1 MENVVKLL
9 PLILLNACLLKLENQ
24 QQHLYYDFMSLF
36 TLRYCGVQQCEQLL
50 STSLLPH
57 IPLVFTCD
65 VWFQLIGNGV
75 YSSLLLYYVEQI
87 VLTSPFVYW
96 VALYLTLSGYLLF
109 SMIFFWSSA
118 AENYKSGA
126 FESPLLSV
134 LKVYSKPVHF
144 GEVELHIM
152 HFCVLLSYVY
162 YPTPLIASHTEVAY
176 SVKSEN
182 VLPMHQSSYHHTYQ
196 RFGEEWL
203 RNAWDRG
210 SAWQDSS

>member
-65 VWFQLIGNGV
+65 AWFQVIASGIYN
-75 YSSLLLYYVEQI
+75 SLVLYCVEQI

-109 SMIFFWSSA
+109 SMIFFLIFGSGELQEWSIWQSDFICIGVVFKASA
-118 AENYKSGA
+118 FRRHGA
-126 FESPLLSV
+126 TYHAF
-134 LKVYSKPVHF
+134 YA
-144 GEVELHIM
+144 
-152 HFCVLLSYVY
+152 LLSYVY
-162 YPTPLIASHTEVAY
+162 YPTPVIAPHTEVAY
-176 SVKSEN
+176 SVKSTKAC
-182 VLPMHQSSYHHTYQ
+182 ST
-196 RFGEEWL
+196 
-203 RNAWDRG
+203 
-210 SAWQDSS
+210 